1 MNVNMIILL
10 RKQMVATMSI
20 FTWKTEIVFIFVKLC
35 GYHFDYGCLVQNH
48 SFSPVCSYNG

>member
-10 RKQMVATMSI
+10 RKQMVSTMSI